1 METVFREAVQGEEER
16 VMVIM
21 NQAKRQMERLGSIQ
35 WDETY
40 PAMEHIVED
49 IQHHVGYVLHDG
61 RTVIA
66 YGAVVFTGE
75 PVYDNIKGKWITHGL
90 PYVVLHRL
98 AVADEA
104 KRQGVATRFMQEVAA
119 LAASKGVHS
128 FRVDTSYDN
137 VYMQKTF
144 TALGFAF
151 CGEVYYTKGV
161 RIAYEKLV

>member
-1 METVFREAVQGEEER
+1 METIFREAARGEEGR
-16 VMVIM
+16 VMDIM
-21 NQAKRQMERLGSIQ
+21 DQARRQMRGLGSIQ

-40 PAMEHIVED
+40 PALEHIVED
-49 IQHHVGYVLHDG
+49 IQRCIGYVLHDG

-75 PVYDNIKGKWITHGL
+75 PVYGNIKGKWLTTGV

-104 KRQGVATRFMQEVAA
+104 KRQGMATRFMQEVAV
-119 LAASKGVHS
+119 LARGKGVHS

-144 TALGFAF
+144 AALGFSF

-161 RIAYEKLV
+161 RIAYEKLI

>member
-1 METVFREAVQGEEER
+1 MEMVFREAVQGEEER

-21 NQAKRQMERLGSIQ
+21 NQARRQMERLGSIQ

-40 PAMEHIVED
+40 PAMEHIIED
-49 IQHHVGYVLHDG
+49 IERHVGYVLHDG

-75 PVYDNIKGKWITHGL
+75 PVYDAIKGKWLTEGL

-98 AVADEA
+98 AVAEEV
-104 KRQGVATRFMQEVAA
+104 KRQGIATRFMQEVAA
-119 LAASKGVHS
+119 LAAAKGVHS

-137 VYMQKTF
+137 IYMQKAF
-144 TALGFAF
+144 TALGFSF